1 MIVLDY
7 WLNIM
12 GSEWIIIIFVAL
24 IVLLGTNRLPE
35 VTKKFGKAVGEYKKA
50 KNEMQNQFKDFSNSN
65 LDVTGPVQNER
76 QKLDMI
82 AKSLGINSSNKTDGE
97 LRDLISLKI
106 GKPNQ
111 ETKTESKN

>member
-1 MIVLDY
+1 
-7 WLNIM
+7 M

-35 VTKKFGKAVGEYKKA
+35 VTKKLGKAVGEYNKA

-76 QKLDMI
+76 QKLESV
-82 AKSLGINSSNKTDGE
+82 AKSIGIDSSNKSDDE
-97 LRDLISLKI
+97 LRDLITSKI
-106 GKPNQ
+106 GRPNQ
-111 ETKTESKN
+111 ETDRK

>member
-35 VTKKFGKAVGEYKKA
+35 VTRKFGKAVGEYKKA
-50 KNEMQNQFKDFSNSN
+50 KNEVQNQFKDFSNSN

-76 QKLDMI
+76 QKLESV
-82 AKSLGINSSNKTDGE
+82 AKSIGIDSSNKSDDE
-97 LRDLISLKI
+97 LRDLISSKI
-106 GKPNQ
+106 GRPNQ
-111 ETKTESKN
+111 ETDRK